1 MGTKRLRDDQTPD
14 DLYIVRWRTLGIG
27 IQILLGR
34 LRRVYTGVILHRL
47 HDAQARGILPGIV
60 ADLDTTTRPLPRTI

>member
-1 MGTKRLRDDQTPD
+1 MGTKRPRDDQTPG
-14 DLYIVRWRTLGIG
+14 DLYLVRWRTLGIG
-27 IQILLGR
+27 ITLLLDR

-47 HDAQARGILPGIV
+47 YNAQTRGILSGIV